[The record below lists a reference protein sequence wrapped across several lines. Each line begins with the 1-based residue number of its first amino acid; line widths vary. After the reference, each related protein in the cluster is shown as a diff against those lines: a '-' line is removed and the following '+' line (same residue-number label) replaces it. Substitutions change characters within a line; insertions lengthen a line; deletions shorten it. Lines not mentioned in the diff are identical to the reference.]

1 MRSGQNGFV
10 ALALLVMG
18 LSGCG
23 AEDPQAEATDGLD
36 CDSDTRVSS
45 YLDYPVSQA
54 PVASSPEDAAREAV
68 SGSAYAAEDASPSSG
83 NVRVFV
89 ERDGL
94 AVTYVDVRQDTAG
107 RWTADSIT
115 SCTD

>member
-1 MRSGQNGFV
+1 MV
-10 ALALLVMG
+10 AAVVGVALLVVG
-18 LSGCG
+18 LAGCG
-23 AEDPQAEATDGLD
+23 AEDSTTKATDGLD
-36 CDSDTRVSS
+36 CDGDTRVSS
-45 YLDYPVSQA
+45 HLDYAAGEA
-54 PVASSPEDAAREAV
+54 PVAASPEDAAREAV
-68 SGSAYAAEDASPSSG
+68 SGNAFEAQDASPSSG

-94 AVTYVDVRQDTAG
+94 AVRYVDVRQDSPG